1 MNTAFLSGFLLSF
14 SLILAIGPQNAFV
27 LRQGLLKQHVL
38 PIALFCTL
46 SDIILILLG
55 IFGFGYTI
63 SSFDN
68 FSQYMFAI
76 GGTWLL
82 GYGFLRLKGAYLADS
97 FLEASNEQESDI
109 RLVLIN
115 CALLTWFNPHV
126 YIDTLILIG
135 TVSIRFEDSLDF
147 GLGACLASFIFFF
160 SLAFG
165 ARLLSP
171 FMSSKKAWQILD
183 LIIASIMFVLAFLM
197 FQEVF

>member
-55 IFGFGYTI
+55 IFGFGSII
-63 SSFDN
+63 SNFDN

-76 GGTWLL
+76 GGFWLL

-97 FLEASNEQESDI
+97 FLEASDEQESDI
-109 RLVLIN
+109 KLVLIN
-115 CALLTWFNPHV
+115 CAVLTWFNPHV

-135 TVSIRFEDSLDF
+135 TVSIRFEDPLDF
-147 GLGACLASFIFFF
+147 GLGACLASILFFF

-165 ARLLSP
+165 ARILSP
-171 FMSSKKAWQILD
+171 LMSSKKAWQILD
-183 LIIASIMFVLAFLM
+183 VMIDLVMFILAYSMFLES
-197 FQEVF
+197 F

>member
-1 MNTAFLSGFLLSF
+1 LNTAFLSGFLLSF

>member
-171 FMSSKKAWQILD
+171 FMRSKKAWQILD
-183 LIIASIMFVLAFLM
+183 LIIASIMFVLAFSM

>member
-14 SLILAIGPQNAFV
+14 SLVLAIGPQNAFV

-38 PIALFCTL
+38 PIAFFCTF
-46 SDIILILLG
+46 SDIILISLG
-55 IFGFGYTI
+55 IFGFGSTI
-63 SSFDN
+63 SNFDN
-68 FSQYMFAI
+68 LSQYMFAI
-76 GGTWLL
+76 GGAWLL

-109 RLVLIN
+109 KLVLIN
-115 CALLTWFNPHV
+115 CAVLTWFNPHV

-135 TVSIRFEDSLDF
+135 TVSIRFEDPLDF

-160 SLAFG
+160 SLAYG

-171 FMSSKKAWQILD
+171 LMSSKKAWQILD
-183 LIIASIMFVLAFLM
+183 LVIASIMFVLAFSM

>member
-14 SLILAIGPQNAFV
+14 SLIFAIGPENAFV

-38 PIALFCTL
+38 PIAFFCTL

-55 IFGFGYTI
+55 VFGFGSII
-63 SSFDN
+63 SSLGN

-76 GGTWLL
+76 GGLWLS

-97 FLEASNEQESDI
+97 FLEASNEQEPN
-109 RLVLIN
+109 LKVALIN
-115 CALLTWFNPHV
+115 CAVLTWFNPHV

-135 TVSIRFEDSLDF
+135 TVSIRFENTLYF
-147 GLGACLASFIFFF
+147 GLGACIASFIFFF

-171 FMSSKKAWQILD
+171 LMSSKKAWQILD
-183 LIIASIMFVLAFLM
+183 LVIASIMFILAFSM
-197 FQEVF
+197 FQEIF

>member
-135 TVSIRFEDSLDF
+135 TVSIRFEDYLDF

>member
-1 MNTAFLSGFLLSF
+1 MNTAFLSGFLLSI

-46 SDIILILLG
+46 SDVILMLLG
-55 IFGFGYTI
+55 IFGFGSTI
-63 SSFDN
+63 SNFDN
-68 FSQYMFAI
+68 LSQYVFAI
-76 GGTWLL
+76 GGLWLL

-97 FLEASNEQESDI
+97 FLEASNKQESNLK
-109 RLVLIN
+109 LVLVN
-115 CALLTWFNPHV
+115 CAILTWFNPHV

-135 TVSIRFEDSLDF
+135 TVSIRFENSLDF
-147 GLGACLASFIFFF
+147 ALGACLASFIFFF

-171 FMSSKKAWQILD
+171 LMSSKKAWQILD
-183 LIIASIMFVLAFLM
+183 LVIASIMFILAFSM
-197 FQEVF
+197 FQEIF

>member
-135 TVSIRFEDSLDF
+135 TVSIRFEDYLDF

-183 LIIASIMFVLAFLM
+183 LIIASIMFVLAFSM

>member
-14 SLILAIGPQNAFV
+14 SLIFAIGPQNAFV

-38 PIALFCTL
+38 PIAFFCTL

-55 IFGFGYTI
+55 VFGFGSII
-63 SSFDN
+63 SNLGN

-76 GGTWLL
+76 GGLWLS

-109 RLVLIN
+109 KLVLIN
-115 CALLTWFNPHV
+115 CAVLTWFNPHV

-135 TVSIRFEDSLDF
+135 TVSIRFDDPLDF

-160 SLAFG
+160 SLAYG

-171 FMSSKKAWQILD
+171 LMGSKKAWQILD
-183 LIIASIMFVLAFLM
+183 LVIASIMFVLAFSM

>member
-97 FLEASNEQESDI
+97 FLEASNEQESDV

-183 LIIASIMFVLAFLM
+183 LIIASIMFVLAFSM

>member
-55 IFGFGYTI
+55 IFGFGSII
-63 SSFDN
+63 SNFDN
-68 FSQYMFAI
+68 FSQYMFTI
-76 GGTWLL
+76 GGVWLL
-82 GYGFLRLKGAYLADS
+82 GYGFLSLKGAYLADS

-109 RLVLIN
+109 KLVLIN
-115 CALLTWFNPHV
+115 CAVLTWLNPHV

-135 TVSIRFEDSLDF
+135 TVSIRFEDPLDF

-160 SLAFG
+160 SLAYA

-171 FMSSKKAWQILD
+171 LMSSKKAWQILD
-183 LIIASIMFVLAFLM
+183 LVIASIMFVLAFSML
-197 FQEVF
+197 QEVF

>member
-14 SLILAIGPQNAFV
+14 SLILAIGPQNALV

-183 LIIASIMFVLAFLM
+183 LIIASIMFVLAFSM

>member
-1 MNTAFLSGFLLSF
+1 M
-14 SLILAIGPQNAFV
+14 LIEPVKATG
-27 LRQGLLKQHVL
+27 
-38 PIALFCTL
+38 
-46 SDIILILLG
+46 SII
-55 IFGFGYTI
+55 
-63 SSFDN
+63 SPFDN

-76 GGTWLL
+76 GGAWLL

-109 RLVLIN
+109 KLVLIN
-115 CALLTWFNPHV
+115 CAVLTWFNPHV

-135 TVSIRFEDSLDF
+135 TVSIRFEDPLDF

-160 SLAFG
+160 SLAYG

-171 FMSSKKAWQILD
+171 LMSSKKAWQILD
-183 LIIASIMFVLAFLM
+183 LVIASIMFVLAFSM

>member
-1 MNTAFLSGFLLSF
+1 MNTAFLTGFLLSF

-46 SDIILILLG
+46 SDVTLISLG
-55 IFGFGYTI
+55 IFGFGSII
-63 SSFDN
+63 SDFDN
-68 FSQYMFAI
+68 FSQYMFVI
-76 GGTWLL
+76 GGVWLS
-82 GYGFLRLKGAYLADS
+82 GYGLLRLKGAYLAES
-97 FLEASNEQESDI
+97 FLEASNEQKSDI
-109 RLVLIN
+109 KLVLTN
-115 CALLTWFNPHV
+115 CAVLTWFNPHV

-135 TVSIRFEDSLDF
+135 TVSIRFEDPLYF

-183 LIIASIMFVLAFLM
+183 LVIASIMFVLAFSM
-197 FQEVF
+197 FQEFF

>member
-14 SLILAIGPQNAFV
+14 SLIFAIGPQNAFV

-38 PIALFCTL
+38 PIAFFCTL

-55 IFGFGYTI
+55 VFGLGSII
-63 SSFDN
+63 SNLGN
-68 FSQYMFAI
+68 FSQYMFVF
-76 GGTWLL
+76 GGLWLS

-97 FLEASNEQESDI
+97 FLEASNEQEPN
-109 RLVLIN
+109 LKLALIN
-115 CALLTWFNPHV
+115 CAVLTWFNPHV

-135 TVSIRFEDSLDF
+135 TVSIRFENTLYF
-147 GLGACLASFIFFF
+147 GLGACIASFIFFF

-171 FMSSKKAWQILD
+171 LMSSKKAWQILD
-183 LIIASIMFVLAFLM
+183 LVIASIMFILAFSM
-197 FQEVF
+197 FQEIF

>member
-46 SDIILILLG
+46 SDVTLISLG
-55 IFGFGYTI
+55 IFGFGSII
-63 SSFDN
+63 SDFDN
-68 FSQYMFAI
+68 FSQYMFVI
-76 GGTWLL
+76 GGVWLS

-97 FLEASNEQESDI
+97 FLEASNEQKSDI
-109 RLVLIN
+109 KLVLTN

-135 TVSIRFEDSLDF
+135 TVSIRFEDPLHF

-171 FMSSKKAWQILD
+171 LMSSKKAWQILD
-183 LIIASIMFVLAFLM
+183 LVIASIMFVLAFSM

>member
-1 MNTAFLSGFLLSF
+1 MISACLSGFLLRF
-14 SLILAIGPQNAFV
+14 CVILAIGPQNAFV
-27 LRQGLLKQHVL
+27 LRQGLLRQHVL

-55 IFGFGYTI
+55 IFGFGSII
-63 SSFDN
+63 SNFDN

-76 GGTWLL
+76 GGAWLL

-109 RLVLIN
+109 KLVLIN
-115 CALLTWFNPHV
+115 CAVLTWFNPHV

-135 TVSIRFEDSLDF
+135 TVSIRFEDSLQF

-171 FMSSKKAWQILD
+171 LMGSKKAWQILD
-183 LIIASIMFVLAFLM
+183 LVIASIMFVLAFSM

>member
-1 MNTAFLSGFLLSF
+1 MNTAFLSGFFLSF

-55 IFGFGYTI
+55 IFGFGSFI
-63 SSFDN
+63 SNFDN
-68 FSQYMFAI
+68 FSQYMFVI
-76 GGTWLL
+76 GGAWLS

-97 FLEASNEQESDI
+97 FLQASNEQETNLK
-109 RLVLIN
+109 LVLIN
-115 CALLTWFNPHV
+115 CAILTWFNPHV

-160 SLAFG
+160 SLAYG

-171 FMSSKKAWQILD
+171 LMSSKKAWQILD
-183 LIIASIMFVLAFLM
+183 LFIASIMFTLAYSML
-197 FQEVF
+197 QEVF

>member
-27 LRQGLLKQHVL
+27 LRQGLLKKHFL

-55 IFGFGYTI
+55 IFGFGSII
-63 SSFDN
+63 SNFDN
-68 FSQYMFAI
+68 FSQYMFTI
-76 GGTWLL
+76 GGVWLL

-109 RLVLIN
+109 KLVLIN
-115 CALLTWFNPHV
+115 CAVLTWFNPHV

-135 TVSIRFEDSLDF
+135 TVSIRFEDPLHF

-171 FMSSKKAWQILD
+171 LVSSKKAWQILD
-183 LIIASIMFVLAFLM
+183 LVIASIMFVLAFSM

>member
-1 MNTAFLSGFLLSF
+1 MNTAFLSGFLLSI
-14 SLILAIGPQNAFV
+14 SLILAVGPQNAFV

-46 SDIILILLG
+46 SDVILILLG
-55 IFGFGYTI
+55 IFGFGSII
-63 SSFDN
+63 SNFDN

-97 FLEASNEQESDI
+97 FLEASNEKESNLK
-109 RLVLIN
+109 LVLTN
-115 CALLTWFNPHV
+115 CAALTWFNPHV

-135 TVSIRFEDSLDF
+135 TVSIRFENTLDF

-160 SLAFG
+160 SLACG

-171 FMSSKKAWQILD
+171 LMSSKKAWQILD
-183 LIIASIMFVLAFLM
+183 LVLSLIHI
-197 FQEVF
+197 